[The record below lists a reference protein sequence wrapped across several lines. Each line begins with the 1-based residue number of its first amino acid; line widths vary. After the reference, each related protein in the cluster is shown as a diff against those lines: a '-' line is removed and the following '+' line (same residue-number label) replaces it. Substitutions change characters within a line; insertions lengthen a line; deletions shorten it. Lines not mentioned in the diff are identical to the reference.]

1 MITMRSY
8 KAERDFM
15 RVRDFLSET
24 FRATERPL
32 NWRIERWN
40 YARYFVAP
48 MIGAY
53 GKEPTTAEDS
63 LDAIRRWEATN
74 RVWED
79 DGELVAVVCSE
90 HPDLGDAYL
99 LRRPGYDAWLA
110 EMLDYAESALVHP
123 QHGTLTVFA
132 YDYDAAL
139 EALLAARGYEKQ
151 TEHPGY
157 DSVFE
162 IGELPKPQLPEGFTL
177 QSMADE
183 NDIEKRRE
191 AFGRGFNHQR
201 PVEWPT
207 AFSYRELQKAPDY
220 HPAQD
225 LTIVGPEGNHVSFC
239 IVWYDNH
246 NQIGSLEPVGTHPD
260 YRRRGLAR
268 EVVLEA
274 IRRVA
279 ALGATEVW
287 VGSGQHFYEAVG
299 FDKALVS
306 YAWKKTMPEAGWR
319 AA

>member
-1 MITMRSY
+1 MTIMRLY
-8 KAERDFM
+8 EAERDFM
-15 RVRDFLSET
+15 RVRNFLSET
-24 FRATERPL
+24 FRATEKPL

-53 GKEPTTAEDS
+53 GKEPTTVEDS
-63 LDAIRRWEATN
+63 LDAIHRWEVTN
-74 RVWED
+74 RIWED

-90 HPDLGDAYL
+90 HPDLGDAFL
-99 LRRPGYDAWLA
+99 LRRPGYDALLA
-110 EMLDYAESALVHP
+110 EMLDYVEKTFPHP
-123 QHGTLTVFA
+123 QNGTLTVFA
-132 YDYDAAL
+132 YDYDAPL
-139 EALLAARGYEKQ
+139 EALLTSRGYEKQ

-162 IGELPKPQLPEGFTL
+162 IGNLPDLNLPAGFTL
-177 QSMADE
+177 QSMVDE

-191 AFGRGFNHQR
+191 AFGRGFNHED
-201 PVEWPT
+201 PIEWPT

-220 HPAQD
+220 RPERD
-225 LTIVGPEGNHVSFC
+225 LYIVGPEGNYVSFC
-239 IVWYDNH
+239 IIWYDDR
-246 NQIGSLEPVGTHPD
+246 NQIGSLEPVGTHPA

-287 VGSGQHFYEAVG
+287 VGSGQRFYEVLG
-299 FDKALVS
+299 FEKILVT
-306 YAWKKTMPEAGWR
+306 YAWKKTITET
-319 AA
+319 